1 MHVAVGDHQPVARD
15 AGKLT
20 LDLAEGDIDR
30 AVHMP
35 LAVLGCAAHVYHKWR
50 RLSCRERAQLMRAD
64 KRDDWRLL
72 LELWVVEDRLKGRIG
87 AQPVEV
93 GIVTRPLDE
102 RWSE

>member
-1 MHVAVGDHQPVARD
+1 MHVAVGDYQLVARD

-35 LAVLGCAAHVYHKWR
+35 LGILGCATHIYHEWR
-50 RLSCRERAQLMRAD
+50 RLTRCERAQLTGAD
-64 KRDDWRLL
+64 QRDDWRPL
-72 LELWVVEDRLKGRIG
+72 LELLVVEDRLEGRIS

-93 GIVTRPLDE
+93 GVVTRPLD
-102 RWSE
+102 